1 MAGTA
6 APAAAPEEA
15 GFSTKGSNDSTSPV
29 VALMN
34 KRLRNLRKK
43 LVRIQGV
50 EASQAEGK
58 SLNKDQQEL
67 LASKAA
73 VEVLIDEYE
82 KLQKPLTDALKE
94 EVGSRGK
101 EVAEAQAAAKAAEEK
116 LAEEREKAESAEAA
130 KAAENEVEEVLKL
143 LYFAQLFDVRSQQE
157 SSMLTFMRVRERQAC
172 LSYDYNESSLDEE
185 DLDAI
190 AQLGKL
196 LTSRTQNVSHQAALR
211 MCIDT
216 ARSWLAGQSESI
228 GGDSITCEQILG
240 AFQPVFNYT
249 CIELTIE
256 TFGNP
261 DGNGLHI
268 S

>member
-1 MAGTA
+1 MAGPTN
-6 APAAAPEEA
+6 PAAAPEEA

-58 SLNKDQQEL
+58 NLNKDQQEL
-67 LASKAA
+67 LSSKAS

-94 EVGSRGK
+94 EIAARSK
-101 EVAEAQAAAKAAEEK
+101 EVTEAQEAAKKAADELAAEK
-116 LAEEREKAESAEAA
+116 EKAESADKA
-130 KAAENEVEEVLKL
+130 KAEQNEVEEILKL

-172 LSYDYNESSLDEE
+172 LSYDYSESSQLEEE

-196 LTSRTQNVSHQAALR
+196 LTSRTQNVSHEAALR
-211 MCIDT
+211 MCVET
-216 ARSWLAGQSESI
+216 ARNWLAGQSEPI
-228 GGDSITCEQILG
+228 GGEVITCE
-240 AFQPVFNYT
+240 AFSEVYCN
-249 CIELTIE
+249 
-256 TFGNP
+256 
-261 DGNGLHI
+261 
-268 S
+268 